1 MERLDA
7 LEKIEAE
14 LISEGKVFSIRELEI
29 KGSDLIAEGVPEG
42 PEVGRVLA
50 EIFDAYMRGEVG
62 NNAEELRTY
71 IREHIL
77 TVR

>member
-29 KGSDLIAEGVPEG
+29 KSSDLIAEVK
-42 PEVGRVLA
+42 
-50 EIFDAYMRGEVG
+50 D
-62 NNAEELRTY
+62 
-71 IREHIL
+71 H
-77 TVR
+77 